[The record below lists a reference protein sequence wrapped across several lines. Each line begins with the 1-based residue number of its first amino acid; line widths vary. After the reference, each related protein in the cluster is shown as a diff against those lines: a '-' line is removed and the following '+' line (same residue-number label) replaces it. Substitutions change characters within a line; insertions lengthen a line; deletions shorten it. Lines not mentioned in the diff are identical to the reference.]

1 MPRSRTSE
9 EPNRKRRPYSTPH
22 KLKKGSFLFGALWHL
37 SKDVQL
43 TVLAGVLSAYGGRE
57 TSSGGVRDDELVRR
71 AKAEAA
77 VARPRGPQNAERVEV
92 QSQDANV

>member
-1 MPRSRTSE
+1 MR
-9 EPNRKRRPYSTPH
+9 Y
-22 KLKKGSFLFGALWHL
+22 GIFL